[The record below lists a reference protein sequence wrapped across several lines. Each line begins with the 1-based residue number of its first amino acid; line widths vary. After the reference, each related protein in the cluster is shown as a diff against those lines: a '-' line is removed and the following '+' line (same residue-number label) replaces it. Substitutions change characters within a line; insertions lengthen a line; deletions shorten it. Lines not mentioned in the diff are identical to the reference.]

1 MQSQNEIRQS
11 ITNSLIQSLSE
22 GRIPWRKPWVSIG
35 GPRMATNFVT
45 NRRYSGVN
53 TIITMMAETKNNW
66 PVSYWATFNQFRSIG
81 CHIRKGSKA
90 TTIVYWSQ
98 IKKTVEDKNGDSVEK
113 TIPYLKTW
121 NIFNVAQAEGEAI
134 KKFHAQPEL
143 KTFDVDR
150 TEFDATVAA
159 TEARIDHGHE
169 LAAYLPLEDRI
180 ILPDLGRNHSW
191 PDYAA
196 TTLHE
201 LSHWSQPKHRLN
213 IEGSYAENE
222 LFAEITSSYLMAALG
237 IPHADDMRNTKAYIQ
252 SWIKHVSGDPKAIW
266 KASTASSRAAEYIL
280 SFSRPAEEAD
290 VENDAEAVAV

>member
-1 MQSQNEIRQS
+1 
-11 ITNSLIQSLSE
+11 
-22 GRIPWRKPWVSIG
+22 
-35 GPRMATNFVT
+35 
-45 NRRYSGVN
+45 
-53 TIITMMAETKNNW
+53 MAETKNNW

-81 CHIRKGSKA
+81 CRIRKGAKA

-98 IKKTVEDKNGDSVEK
+98 VKKTVEDKNGDSVEK

-134 KKFHAQPEL
+134 EKFHSQPNL

-150 TEFDATVAA
+150 SEFDAVVSA

-180 ILPDLGRNHSW
+180 IMPDVGRFDSW

-201 LSHWSQPKHRLN
+201 LAIGVSRSIGLN
-213 IEGSYAENE
+213 IEGTYPEMELYAEV
-222 LFAEITSSYLMAALG
+222 TSSYLMASLG
-237 IPHADDMRNTKAYIQ
+237 IPHADEMRNSKAYIQ
-252 SWIKHVSGDPKAIW
+252 SWVSRLSDDPKP
-266 KASTASSRAAEYIL
+266 SLRRHHGLESSGLHPEL
-280 SFSRPAEEAD
+280 FPTG
-290 VENDAEAVAV
+290 

>member
-1 MQSQNEIRQS
+1 MLSQNEIRQS
-11 ITNSLIQSLSE
+11 ITNALIQSLSE

-45 NRRYSGVN
+45 NRRYNGVN

-81 CHIRKGSKA
+81 CRIRKGAKA

-134 KKFHAQPEL
+134 EKFHAQPEL

-159 TEARIDHGHE
+159 SEARIDHGHE

-180 ILPDLGRNHSW
+180 ILPDLGRFDSW
-191 PDYAA
+191 SDYAA

-201 LSHWSQPKHRLN
+201 LAHWSQPKHRLN
-213 IEGSYAENE
+213 IEGTYPEMELYAEV
-222 LFAEITSSYLMAALG
+222 TSSYLMAALG
-237 IPHADDMRNTKAYIQ
+237 IPHADEMRNSKAYIQ
-252 SWIKHVSGDPKAIW
+252 SWVSRLSDAKAIF
-266 KASTASSRAAEYIL
+266 KASSLASKAADYIL
-280 SFSRPAEEAD
+280 SFSQPAEEAD
-290 VENDAEAVAV
+290 VESDAEAVAV

>member
-1 MQSQNEIRQS
+1 MLSQTEIRQN
-11 ITNSLIQSLSE
+11 ITNSMIQSLSE
-22 GRIPWRKPWVSIG
+22 GRIPWRKPWVTG
-35 GPRMATNFVT
+35 GSPRTATNFVT
-45 NRRYSGVN
+45 QRRYAGVN
-53 TIITMMAETKNNW
+53 TIITMMAESKNNW

-81 CHIRKGSKA
+81 CHIRKGEKA

-134 KKFHAQPEL
+134 KKFHAQPVL

-159 TEARIDHGHE
+159 TDARIDHGHE

-180 ILPDLGRNHSW
+180 MMPDVGRFDSW
-191 PDYAA
+191 EDYAA
-196 TTLHE
+196 TQLHE
-201 LSHWSQPKHRLN
+201 LAHWTQPKHRVN

-237 IPHADDMRNTKAYIQ
+237 IPHADEMRNSKAYIQ
-252 SWIKHVSGDPKAIW
+252 SWVSRLSDPKAIF
-266 KASTASSRAAEYIL
+266 KASSLASKAADYIL
-280 SFSRPAEEAD
+280 AFSRPAEEVD

>member
-1 MQSQNEIRQS
+1 MPSQNEIRES

-35 GPRMATNFVT
+35 GPRMGTNFVT

-53 TIITMMAETKNNW
+53 TIITMLAETKNNW
-66 PVSYWATFNQFRSIG
+66 PISYWATFNQFRTQG
-81 CHIRKGSKA
+81 CRIRKGAKA

-98 IKKTVEDKNGDSVEK
+98 FKKTAEDKNGDPVEK

-134 KKFHAQPEL
+134 EKLYSQPEL

-150 TEFDATVAA
+150 TEFDAVVSA

-180 ILPDLGRNHSW
+180 ILPDLGRFDSF

-201 LSHWSQPKHRLN
+201 LAHWTQPKHRLN
-213 IEGSYAENE
+213 VDGVYAANE
-222 LFAEITSSYLMAALG
+222 LFAEVTSSYLMAALG
-237 IPHADDMRNTKAYIQ
+237 IPHADEMRNSRAYIQ
-252 SWIKHVSGDPKAIW
+252 SWVSRLSNDPKAIFA
-266 KASTASSRAAEYIL
+266 ASKSASLAADYIL
-280 SFSRPAEEAD
+280 AFSRPTETSD
-290 VENDAEAVAV
+290 VESDADAVVA

>member
-1 MQSQNEIRQS
+1 MLSQNEIRQS

-45 NRRYSGVN
+45 NRRYQGINVP
-53 TIITMMAETKNNW
+53 ITLLAESKNHW
-66 PVSYWATFNQFRSIG
+66 PISYWATFNQFRSIG
-81 CHIRKGSKA
+81 CRIRKGAKA

-134 KKFHAQPEL
+134 EKFHAQPVL
-143 KTFDVDR
+143 KTFDVDEA
-150 TEFDATVAA
+150 EFDATVAA
-159 TEARIDHGHE
+159 TDARIDHGHE

-180 ILPDLGRNHSW
+180 ILPDVGRFDSW
-191 PDYAA
+191 QDYAA

-201 LSHWSQPKHRLN
+201 LAHWSQPKHRMN

-237 IPHADDMRNTKAYIQ
+237 IPHADEMRNSKAYIQ
-252 SWIKHVSGDPKAIW
+252 SWVSRLSDDPKAIF
-266 KASTASSRAAEYIL
+266 KASSAASKAADYL
-280 SFSRPAEEAD
+280 LAFSRPAEEAD